1 MSISNIIIY
10 DLDLL
15 RDFENMMLK
24 AVVACIYDH
33 VSSTNIWLPME
44 LITWDGKWYLSLLYF
59 LTLN

>member
-15 RDFENMMLK
+15 RDFENMMLE
-24 AVVACIYDH
+24 AVVARIYDH

-44 LITWDGKWYLSLLYF
+44 LITWDGKSYLSLLYF